1 MSKIEI
7 KGGSCGCS
15 GGNLMSGG
23 SGYGFNARSA
33 PMMLGPYSGYGAID
47 PYRAETYDR
56 PLTYPPLVS
65 SMLGGKKGKRSVK
78 HKRISHRSNK
88 VAHRSNKVAH
98 RSNKVAHKK
107 ISRKGKRVSF
117 VRRNNALRRSSRR
130 IRKSKKRITVGGSL
144 SFSDFAPSASV
155 ASSGSNNISSSPYYS
170 GDVGPLSPK
179 LSALA
184 NPIPIKAGNN
194 CGK

>member
-1 MSKIEI
+1 MSEPEVKEV

-47 PYRAETYDR
+47 PYRAETFDR

-65 SMLGGKKGKRSVK
+65 SMLGGKKGKRSARRSTSRRSKKVARRSISRRS
-78 HKRISHRSNK
+78 HKVSNK
-88 VAHRSNKVAH
+88 KM
-98 RSNKVAHKK
+98 
-107 ISRKGKRVSF
+107 SRKGKRVTFS
-117 VRRNNALRRSSRR
+117 RRNNALRRSGRR
-130 IRKSKKRITVGGSL
+130 IRKSKKRVVKGGSL
-144 SFSDFAPSASV
+144 SFSDFAPSAG
-155 ASSGSNNISSSPYYS
+155 AAPSGSQNISSSPYYE
-170 GDVGPLSPK
+170 GDVSQLESK
-179 LSALA
+179 MSALA

>member
-1 MSKIEI
+1 MSKIET

-65 SMLGGKKGKRSVK
+65 SMLGGKKGKRSVRHK
-78 HKRISHRSNK
+78 KSSRKRISHRSNK
-88 VAHRSNKVAH
+88 VS
-98 RSNKVAHKK
+98 HKK

-130 IRKSKKRITVGGSL
+130 IRKSKKRIVKGGSL

-179 LSALA
+179 MSALA
-184 NPIPIKAGNN
+184 NPIPIKSGNN